1 MNALNSRKHR
11 KLILLN
17 VLVALALVTF
27 LISILGD
34 GFDLHNA
41 NGQTA
46 NLMAGNVGVEYNNR
60 VFDITDVSIKYDD
73 VWGPTMIGLIQ
84 NKDQNSKI
92 EGVTLS
98 VQMYDRNNHLIGV
111 MKGYPQSGDIQPN
124 QKTAFEI
131 QSGDEEIRNID
142 HVFIEILATDWGT
155 SYIPPSPNEN
165 VSAVGNYSTSRPYL
179 GIIGVAL
186 TEDMSKQLG
195 LNQTKGYLLTSITK
209 GSAAEKADLRAG
221 TTTKTYNGSDIT
233 VGGDIIL
240 KIDNKEYRG

>member
-142 HVFIEILATDWGT
+142 HVFIEIQRLIGELHIYPIAKRKCICCRKLFNKSSILGNHCCC
-155 SYIPPSPNEN
+155 SYRRYVETTWIESDKRI
-165 VSAVGNYSTSRPYL
+165 S
-179 GIIGVAL
+179 I
-186 TEDMSKQLG
+186 
-195 LNQTKGYLLTSITK
+195 NQYHKRECG
-209 GSAAEKADLRAG
+209 
-221 TTTKTYNGSDIT
+221 
-233 VGGDIIL
+233 
-240 KIDNKEYRG
+240 